1 MSLRSCHR
9 RFGVNFKVNPRFI
22 QNRLKELESFVIIAA
37 ITNIHI
43 FRYFNFPFVY
53 RNINIYIHLYTHSDI
68 YLYPLFKNLLNTLF
82 CNVIVKIVIASCK
95 KNSIFTPRVKYNRSL
110 ELYKEFIYKE
120 LKRNEWN
127 AAT

>member
-22 QNRLKELESFVIIAA
+22 QNRLKELESFAIIAA

-53 RNINIYIHLYTHSDI
+53 RNINIYIHLYTRISI
-68 YLYPLFKNLLNTLF
+68 YTPFKNLLNTLF

-95 KNSIFTPRVKYNRSL
+95 KNSIFTLRVKYNRSL